1 LGGQAVERTATNT
14 RRICRALYA
23 TTEAELPKRGERP
36 FKDNYA
42 LLKKLSEM

>member
-1 LGGQAVERTATNT
+1 MVGQSGELRQLRGRFTANDIADAIGGKA
-14 RRICRALYA
+14 
-23 TTEAELPKRGERP
+23 P

>member
-1 LGGQAVERTATNT
+1 MHSGFAADAIG
-14 RRICRALYA
+14 
-23 TTEAELPKRGERP
+23 GERP

>member
-1 LGGQAVERTATNT
+1 MRSGFAADAIG
-14 RRICRALYA
+14 
-23 TTEAELPKRGERP
+23 GERP